1 MKMKKQIIN
10 IIPAAIV
17 VLSCLFFVSGC
28 KTPPEYNFES
38 DPEVDFTSYKTFA
51 MMPLPEEV
59 PGAEPGLIL
68 QVGGVVQSTLEDE
81 LTSKGYTQVDVD
93 SADFTVNITGK
104 IVPEVDVINFGYVP
118 YNTYPSARRWG
129 YHHPHTTSY
138 SNMYVDEYEEGTLI
152 IEIYDAKTKKI
163 VWIGWT
169 TGRRDP
175 KGPDPV
181 LIAER
186 VRGVIAAFPA
196 VQLVSEL

>member
-81 LTSKGYTQVDVD
+81 LTSKGYTQVDID

-104 IVPEVDVINFGYVP
+104 IVP
-118 YNTYPSARRWG
+118 
-129 YHHPHTTSY
+129 
-138 SNMYVDEYEEGTLI
+138 
-152 IEIYDAKTKKI
+152 
-163 VWIGWT
+163 
-169 TGRRDP
+169 
-175 KGPDPV
+175 
-181 LIAER
+181 
-186 VRGVIAAFPA
+186 
-196 VQLVSEL
+196 